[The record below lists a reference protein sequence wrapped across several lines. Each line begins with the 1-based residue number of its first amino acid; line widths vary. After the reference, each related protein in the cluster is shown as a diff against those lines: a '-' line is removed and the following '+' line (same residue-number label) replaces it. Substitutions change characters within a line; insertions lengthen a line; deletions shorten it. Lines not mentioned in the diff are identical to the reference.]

1 MAIIETFHLSKFYK
15 VHERPPTLAQAF
27 LSLFRRKT
35 KTVEA
40 LKDVNL
46 TISEG
51 ECVGILG
58 PNGAGKTT
66 LMKLLTGLL
75 YPSSGT
81 VTVLG
86 KIPWKREKE
95 FLRMITFVAGQKQ
108 LLLWDLPPMD
118 TFLYQQAIYRIPD
131 DQFRTTLDE
140 LVQLL
145 EAGEVIKKPTRRLSL
160 GERMKCELIASLLH
174 RPRILFLDEPTLGL
188 DVHMQQT
195 IRNSLQEYV
204 TRSKATLLLT
214 SHNLLDLSICPRILL
229 IYKGE
234 LLYDGSLEKLLEP
247 YREKKRIILQLRSP
261 LPGDFPQRF
270 PFLQELADGKV
281 ILDVPYEGVSSL
293 VQELLKELDVEDL
306 RVEDPP
312 LERLV
317 AQLFLKPESSHLSHQ
332 GTTLPKI

>member
-1 MAIIETFHLSKFYK
+1 MVVIETHHLSKTYR
-15 VHERPPTLAQAF
+15 VHERPDTLTKAF
-27 LSLFRRKT
+27 LSIFRRKT
-35 KTVEA
+35 KIVEA

-75 YPSSGT
+75 FPSSGT

-86 KIPWKREKE
+86 RIPWKREKE

-131 DQFRTTLDE
+131 RQFRETLDE

-145 EAGEVIKKPTRRLSL
+145 GVEGIINKPTRRLSL

-188 DVHMQQT
+188 DVHMQQM
-195 IRNSLQEYV
+195 IRNSLKEYV
-204 TRSKATLLLT
+204 ARWNATLLLT

-229 IYKGE
+229 IYRGE
-234 LLYDGSLEKLLEP
+234 LLYDGTLEKLLEP
-247 YREKKRIILQLRSP
+247 YREKKRIVLQLRNP
-261 LPGDFPQRF
+261 LPGDFKKRF
-270 PFLQELADGKV
+270 PFLQEDRDGR
-281 ILDVPYEGVSSL
+281 ITLDVPHEGVPTL
-293 VQELLKELDVEDL
+293 VRELLQELDVEDL

-312 LERLV
+312 LENLV
-317 AQLFLKPESSHLSHQ
+317 AQLFLEQGTSHSSPNLHLSHS
-332 GTTLPKI
+332 